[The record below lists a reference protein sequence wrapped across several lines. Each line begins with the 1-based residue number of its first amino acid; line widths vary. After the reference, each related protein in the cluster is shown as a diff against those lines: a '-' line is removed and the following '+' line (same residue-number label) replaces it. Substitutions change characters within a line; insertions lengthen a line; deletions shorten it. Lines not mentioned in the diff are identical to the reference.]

1 MSAIGAEP
9 LGEHRHEQNSPR
21 VPAFRPR
28 VRSTRGATK
37 GQTAIEYLLMLAIVA
52 ALITILGMLFNRRLL
67 GGFFSMVGMII
78 GDGLGKT

>member
-1 MSAIGAEP
+1 MIDFQYFFHFLTSFLHPSP
-9 LGEHRHEQNSPR
+9 LRGEG
-21 VPAFRPR
+21 R
-28 VRSTRGATK
+28 VRGRGRR